1 MKYIIFSINDNTQEY
16 LFIIKYVAT
25 DVVKI
30 LGELIKINNL
40 CYIKGYEFDSFEIIE
55 DPNYALNQEGIYIY
69 EYTSYKNIFY
79 RLDITLTADEL
90 KELRIKN
97 KEIIEIMTKKN
108 KQEILFIINQKGNNY
123 ELFQKMF
130 DPSNTKK

>member
-40 CYIKGYEFDSFEIIE
+40 CYIKGYEFASFEIIE